1 MPMILI
7 YELSEQ
13 LLTKKQTI
21 AVAESCTGGG
31 LANEITKLAGASK
44 VFNGGIIAY
53 ANETKEHILSI
64 PSTLLADGQAVSE
77 AVALLMAENCKK
89 LFASTWA
96 ISTTGFSGPQGG
108 TAQNP
113 VGTAW
118 VGICGP
124 ELKLAKRF
132 YFPNC
137 SRSEHRE
144 KTIQHALLLLL
155 EYSYKAG
162 SKKPSHQ

>member
-1 MPMILI
+1 MILI
-7 YELSEQ
+7 YELSQQ
-13 LLTKKQTI
+13 LLLQNETI

-31 LANEITKLAGASK
+31 LADEITKLAGASK
-44 VFNGGIIAY
+44 VFNGGVIAY
-53 ANETKEHILSI
+53 ATKAKEALLRVP
-64 PSTLLADGQAVSE
+64 PSLLAEGAVSE
-77 AVALLMAENCKK
+77 AVALAMAESCRK

-96 ISTTGFSGPQGG
+96 ISTTGFSGPEGG
-108 TAQNP
+108 SKENP

-118 VGICGP
+118 IGICGP
-124 ELKLAKRF
+124 SLKFAKRF

-155 EYSYKAG
+155 EYSH
-162 SKKPSHQ
+162 KKPERA